1 MIAFR
6 FRPVLS
12 RNLGIIYKP
21 YARATLIH
29 KEGSDHVER
38 IIEETFL
45 IDSGADITVIPHRVG
60 IELRFP
66 SVKQEELQPLGG
78 ISGSILVAYRQ
89 VEMEIGDYRFFCKI
103 AWAQTDSIPF
113 ILGRLD
119 VFDEFNVE
127 LRQKER
133 VTFFERA

>member
-1 MIAFR
+1 MER
-6 FRPVLS
+6 V
-12 RNLGIIYKP
+12 
-21 YARATLIH
+21 
-29 KEGSDHVER
+29 VE
-38 IIEETFL
+38 EAFL
-45 IDSGADITVIPHRVG
+45 IDSRADITVIPHRTG
-60 IELRFP
+60 IELRLP
-66 SVKQEELQPLGG
+66 SSKEEELQPLGG
-78 ISGSILVAYRQ
+78 ISGSIPVAYRP